1 MVDNKK
7 ELRFTDEEM
16 AEVDRLQSDPTSEY
30 YYNDP
35 DNEEGFLDKVKRK
48 LEPYGEDFKGF
59 IEYLFTPSRHFGTG
73 QYNEGGVAEQME
85 MFGYT
90 AEGAQQEADKFVEE
104 AGDLETDVSKA
115 ASFVVPFYDSG
126 VNIANVAQEFMKPE
140 QERDYNY
147 IKSQFTE
154 AGQSAAIEGGLLLM
168 GGVAGKYGAKGIKAL
183 ADKVKQYEIDPTA
196 MSVFGAGAIRK
207 KPTIKEGVPTIEA
220 AGLTDEAIETWRKK
234 NATSPEFRKALKG
247 RDEELMDLA
256 AGVKEGRVFNTTYRK
271 RVDELRPIRKVK
283 DVPKPSNVKEI
294 VSALDSGKRKSPIVG
309 LNYEIPDGEVIT
321 ARLDIPAYVDYDTWI
336 PTLRHTS
343 KTMYKAALR
352 MKNVKFIQPEGR
364 EVGSALDVAV
374 GPQRL
379 EETFGLTKKKAQA
392 KGNKSPFAV
401 MEGSYIDGTDDELF
415 TMAKEI
421 FDSGEWTQVGY
432 DPVKRGFFYDRE
444 TKQAILEADEVIQ
457 VGHLVLAKNAKKTD
471 PDVFPFNKGGAVMDD
486 QMKMFFMN
494 EGGLKDEGGSVDPES
509 GNDVPIGSTKK
520 EVRDDIPA
528 MLSEGEFVFPADV
541 VRYIGLEKLMELR
554 QSAKMG
560 LKKMEAM
567 GQMGNSEEATL
578 PDDMPFDMADL
589 VIIEGSDEPKE
600 MAQGGVIKAQT
611 GTFVVPKFDPRN
623 QDVRQYK
630 NEAGEVRNIPFYNGK
645 PAYPI
650 PVGFVLVGTDIPTE
664 EKPPETV
671 APVEDGGGGGDRDKS
686 PVNAFTEAGSWN
698 GSPLDMYIKEA
709 KKVSTYGNVAAG
721 VGAAFNPLIG
731 GFMAVAI
738 KNEKRKILATIDD
751 RIKQAKTTEE
761 KNELEDIKD
770 RLTNPERKGILGQ
783 IVKEVVAPITNAL
796 GITDPKQAEVV
807 SNVAEQTAKGD
818 VIETDQETKEAIN
831 AAIDAAGTI
840 DPTVTPVTPSVED
853 QTDDILGAD
862 TITRV
867 STPDTV
873 GPIPKAE
880 EVTGG
885 TEKVNP
891 FTDDALKSLREEM
904 AAATEATN
912 IEDLMTTAT
921 NVIDQTISGPKPDEL
936 ETKTSVIEPPVSTQT
951 DELIEVGPPK
961 ALPEVIE
968 KTDSQD
974 ARDRRKKR
982 RKERKDA
989 ASKALSSFDKNVAE
1003 VKAGAGLKNKA
1014 AQAGI
1019 KKEADKIK
1027 SKLEQQAAGITTGF
1041 KKGGL
1046 ASRK

>member
-1 MVDNKK
+1 
-7 ELRFTDEEM
+7 
-16 AEVDRLQSDPTSEY
+16 
-30 YYNDP
+30 
-35 DNEEGFLDKVKRK
+35 
-48 LEPYGEDFKGF
+48 
-59 IEYLFTPSRHFGTG
+59 
-73 QYNEGGVAEQME
+73 ME
-85 MFGYT
+85 MF
-90 AEGAQQEADKFVEE
+90 
-104 AGDLETDVSKA
+104 
-115 ASFVVPFYDSG
+115 
-126 VNIANVAQEFMKPE
+126 
-140 QERDYNY
+140 
-147 IKSQFTE
+147 
-154 AGQSAAIEGGLLLM
+154 
-168 GGVAGKYGAKGIKAL
+168 
-183 ADKVKQYEIDPTA
+183 
-196 MSVFGAGAIRK
+196 
-207 KPTIKEGVPTIEA
+207 
-220 AGLTDEAIETWRKK
+220 
-234 NATSPEFRKALKG
+234 
-247 RDEELMDLA
+247 
-256 AGVKEGRVFNTTYRK
+256 
-271 RVDELRPIRKVK
+271 
-283 DVPKPSNVKEI
+283 
-294 VSALDSGKRKSPIVG
+294 
-309 LNYEIPDGEVIT
+309 
-321 ARLDIPAYVDYDTWI
+321 
-336 PTLRHTS
+336 
-343 KTMYKAALR
+343 
-352 MKNVKFIQPEGR
+352 
-364 EVGSALDVAV
+364 
-374 GPQRL
+374 
-379 EETFGLTKKKAQA
+379 
-392 KGNKSPFAV
+392 
-401 MEGSYIDGTDDELF
+401 
-415 TMAKEI
+415 
-421 FDSGEWTQVGY
+421 
-432 DPVKRGFFYDRE
+432 
-444 TKQAILEADEVIQ
+444 
-457 VGHLVLAKNAKKTD
+457 
-471 PDVFPFNKGGAVMDD
+471 
-486 QMKMFFMN
+486 N
-494 EGGLKDEGGSVDPES
+494 EGGLKDEGGEVDPVS
-509 GNDVPIGSTKK
+509 GNDVPIGSTKE

-528 MLSEGEFVFPADV
+528 MVSEGEFVFPADV
-541 VRYIGLEKLMELR
+541 VRYIGLNNLMNMR
-554 QSAKMG
+554 QEAKMG

-567 GQMGNSEEATL
+567 GQMGNGDEATL
-578 PDDMPFDMADL
+578 PDDMPFGMADI
-589 VIIEGSDEPKE
+589 VIVEGSDEPEE
-600 MAQGGVIKAQT
+600 MAQGGVIQAQT
-611 GTFVVPKFDPRN
+611 GKFITPMFNPSDQDNREYRN
-623 QDVRQYK
+623 AQ
-630 NEAGEVRNIPFYNGK
+630 GESLFIPFLNGE
-645 PAYPI
+645 PVYPI
-650 PVGFVLVGTDIPTE
+650 PAGYSPVGQAPTE
-664 EKPPETV
+664 TIPETP
-671 APVEDGGGGGDRDKS
+671 APAENGGGGGRKK
-686 PVNAFTEAGSWN
+686 PVVNEFTEAGSWA

-709 KKVSTYGNVAAG
+709 NKVTTYGNMASGITAAL
-721 VGAAFNPLIG
+721 NPLIG
-731 GFMAVAI
+731 GFMAAAV
-738 KNEKRKILATIDD
+738 KNEKRRILATIDD